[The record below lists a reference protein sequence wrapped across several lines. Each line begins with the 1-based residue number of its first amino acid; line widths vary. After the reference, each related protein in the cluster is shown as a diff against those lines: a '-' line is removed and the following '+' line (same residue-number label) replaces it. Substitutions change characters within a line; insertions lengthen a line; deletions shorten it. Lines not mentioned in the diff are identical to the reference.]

1 MRLFVFA
8 VFIAGALATCEGIE
22 IKPVDHS
29 CPTNPQIRSGSGCGR
44 GALGCGS
51 REAGCYIG
59 RLALSAAL
67 SVPSSR

>member
-1 MRLFVFA
+1 MRRVVAALVAA
-8 VFIAGALATCEGIE
+8 VALAGCEEIE